1 MSSSLLLNYWE
12 KYQESA
18 SIKKPFPAFNMA
30 ATSERVID
38 YLPWILK
45 EMTFFSGGNERFRI
59 FRVVVLPYMESAR
72 LSEGR
77 EGRASE
83 KKKKKPWKKISIQ
96 GGGARFYRNT
106 WSLKGRKKKEK
117 VVEEYGGKE
126 EKIMEADRQS
136 SGFSKRKTQFSNKF
150 SFDVFAETSTY
161 SITANVNVNEGL
173 CSAFYSLYLSRSVRD
188 G

>member
-1 MSSSLLLNYWE
+1 MVV
-12 KYQESA
+12 KG
-18 SIKKPFPAFNMA
+18 KK
-30 ATSERVID
+30 
-38 YLPWILK
+38 
-45 EMTFFSGGNERFRI
+45 
-59 FRVVVLPYMESAR
+59 
-72 LSEGR
+72 
-77 EGRASE
+77 
-83 KKKKKPWKKISIQ
+83 
-96 GGGARFYRNT
+96 
-106 WSLKGRKKKEK
+106 KKKEK

-173 CSAFYSLYLSRSVRD
+173 CSAHSLYLSRSVRD